1 MDITVNKL
9 FIYEKVYQLLFSD
22 AGNYC
27 FTKDNGPMYKQP
39 IKIHKGINNS
49 VKFRVFDPDKCPM
62 NISNL
67 SISVRMIQSET
78 KLTVLESQCQ
88 RSSIKGV
95 FSATFDSNDINHLP
109 TGCYNI
115 VFLVSN
121 DDTNYNYPMYTDYS
135 NNIQLQVELTDQ
147 GQRDP
152 RPEYVVTEWTQVSN
166 VPYGP
171 IITSY
176 ESSNVPSASTL
187 NSQGDQCTFSVQTQ
201 GFTGNLK
208 VYGTLSHIPNQSLD
222 EWYKVEISPGKNTI
236 EFINYTGTDYFT
248 FSERSMWYKF
258 VYTPDDSVVDPGI
271 FQKLIVRV

>member
-1 MDITVNKL
+1 
-9 FIYEKVYQLLFSD
+9 
-22 AGNYC
+22 
-27 FTKDNGPMYKQP
+27 MYKQP
-39 IKIHKGINNS
+39 IRIHKGVNNT

-62 NISNL
+62 NIGNL

-78 KLTVLESQCQ
+78 KLTVMEKQCQ
-88 RSSIKGV
+88 RQSVKGV
-95 FSATFDSNDINHLP
+95 FTASFDSDDIDYLP
-109 TGCYNI
+109 TGYYNI

-121 DDTNYNYPMYTDYS
+121 NDTNYNYPMYTDYS
-135 NNIQLQVELTDQ
+135 NNIQLLVELTDQ

-152 RPEYVVTEWTQVSN
+152 RPEFVVTEWTQVSH

-176 ESSNVPSASTL
+176 ESSMVPSSSNL
-187 NSQGDQCTFSVQTQ
+187 NTPGDQCTFSVQTQ

-208 VYGTLSHIPNQSLD
+208 VYGTLSHVPNQSLD

-248 FSERSMWYKF
+248 FSERAMWYKF
-258 VYTPDDSVVDPGI
+258 VYTPDIAVVDPGI

>member
-1 MDITVNKL
+1 
-9 FIYEKVYQLLFSD
+9 
-22 AGNYC
+22 
-27 FTKDNGPMYKQP
+27 MYKQP
-39 IKIHKGINNS
+39 IKIHKGIDNN

-62 NISNL
+62 NIGNL
-67 SISVRMIQSET
+67 TISVRMIQSET
-78 KLTVLESQCQ
+78 KLTVLEKRCQ

-95 FSATFDSNDINHLP
+95 FSAAFDSNDISHLP
-109 TGCYNI
+109 TGYYNI
-115 VFLVSN
+115 VFLASV

-135 NNIQLQVELTDQ
+135 NNIQIVVELTDQ

-152 RPEYVVTEWTQVSN
+152 RPEYVITEWTQVSY

-176 ESSNVPSASTL
+176 ESSNVPSASML
-187 NSQGDQCTFSVQTQ
+187 NSQGDQCTFSVQTA
-201 GFTGNLK
+201 GFTGTLN
-208 VYGTLSHIPNQSLD
+208 VYGTLSHSPNQSLD
-222 EWYKVEISPGKNTI
+222 EWYKIEISPGKNTI

-258 VYTPDDSVVDPGI
+258 VYTPDTSVVDPGI